1 LHKNPNAHTQKKISK
16 TALTFEKQ
24 RFNKKTI
31 KQETIMYIVKIKKM
45 LRVVLEYRKNG
56 NGMKTLAKR

>member
-1 LHKNPNAHTQKKISK
+1 
-16 TALTFEKQ
+16 LTFEKQ